1 MITSEQGGWNGYRE
15 ITTELCVRKGG
26 GGVCVLHVTTMVMI
40 AMCGVSSQ
48 FQAL

>member
-15 ITTELCVRKGG
+15 ITNELCEKG

-40 AMCGVSSQ
+40 AMRGVSSQ
-48 FQAL
+48 FQVL